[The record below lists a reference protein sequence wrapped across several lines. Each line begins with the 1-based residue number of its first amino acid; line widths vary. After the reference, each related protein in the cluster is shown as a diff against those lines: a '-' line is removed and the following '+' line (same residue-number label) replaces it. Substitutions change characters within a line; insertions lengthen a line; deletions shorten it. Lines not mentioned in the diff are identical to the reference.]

1 MTTATA
7 TNPTIKTIDQAKN
20 ALARTLKDAS
30 QATSTA
36 QFTALVTNALT
47 GEDLDTLVHIE
58 SVATGMTAGLPT
70 GDTAPLMVGIGR
82 AVTDAAHRIVTDM
95 TKNAEDTPARA
106 RTLLDIMGKN
116 ITGWTVIGLR
126 EQGADYATICNAELA
141 EAAETQLDNL
151 MYEVHG
157 SEWFTIMDEPL
168 DRAIAAPHGN
178 TIYRDALAEQ
188 VSALQ

>member
-7 TNPTIKTIDQAKN
+7 ANPTIKTIDQAKN

-47 GEDLDTLVHIE
+47 REDLGVLVHIE

-70 GDTAPLMVGIGR
+70 RDTAPLMTGISR
-82 AVTDAAHRIVTDM
+82 AVTDAAHRVVTDM
-95 TKNAEDTPARA
+95 AKDAEDAPARA
-106 RTLLDIMGKN
+106 RKLLDIMGKN
-116 ITGWTVIGLR
+116 TTGWTVIGLR
-126 EQGADYATICNAELA
+126 EQGADHATIFAAELA

-151 MYEVHG
+151 MYEIHG
-157 SEWFTIMDEPL
+157 NDWFTIMDEPT

-178 TIYRDALAEQ
+178 TIYRDALTEQ
-188 VSALQ
+188 VNSL